1 MLERCSRRK
10 ESLNSRAAPA
20 TTDLRMH
27 PQYSRIDE
35 SFLLD
40 DCAGLRIEVT
50 RIVKRRAISG
60 RRRMSGTRAFKKLVN
75 SDQMNGGQVA
85 RSHWLR
91 LMERERRN
99 VEAVCLISAR
109 LKNTSRAEEGAKSS
123 GRLQGIARYPS
134 REKNQLRDRM
144 GRRLGWLTN
153 PLNVLSY
160 TDRWKHICN
169 FI

>member
-75 SDQMNGGQVA
+75 SDQTNGAGRALALTEINGTRAKERWGSLLNFRKVKEHVQSWGGGEIEWSPPGYCSIPKPGKESIKGQNGPSA
-85 RSHWLR
+85 WMINESTERSELHR
-91 LMERERRN
+91 
-99 VEAVCLISAR
+99 
-109 LKNTSRAEEGAKSS
+109 
-123 GRLQGIARYPS
+123 
-134 REKNQLRDRM
+134 
-144 GRRLGWLTN
+144 
-153 PLNVLSY
+153 
-160 TDRWKHICN
+160 
-169 FI
+169 